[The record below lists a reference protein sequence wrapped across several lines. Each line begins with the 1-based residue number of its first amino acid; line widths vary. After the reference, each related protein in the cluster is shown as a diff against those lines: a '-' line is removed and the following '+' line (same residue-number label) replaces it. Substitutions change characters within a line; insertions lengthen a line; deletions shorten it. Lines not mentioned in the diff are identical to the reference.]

1 MTDIIANATDVVAT
15 TAAAVVKAP
24 SKRSQALVIF
34 NEKIAER
41 DQGLFATNKD
51 FRTTTIQKICADL
64 GVSVA
69 SSSTMFNSFKKMV
82 EAAGT
87 LTAPLGRDPKKE
99 KPVSTGKKGR
109 PSGSKNAVKNET
121 TDTEAVATET
131 TEAVAEAAP
140 AV

>member
-1 MTDIIANATDVVAT
+1 MTDITANATEVVAT

-64 GVSVA
+64 SVSVA
-69 SSSTMFNSFKKMV
+69 SASTMYNSFKKEV

-87 LTAPLGRDPKKE
+87 ATLGRDPKKE

-109 PSGSKNAVKNET
+109 PAGSKNAEKTES
-121 TDTEAVATET
+121 TEATVVTTET
-131 TEAVAEAAP
+131 GAEAAP

>member
-1 MTDIIANATDVVAT
+1 MTDITANATEVVAT

-34 NEKIAER
+34 NEKIGER
-41 DQGLFATNKD
+41 GQGLFATNKD

-64 GVSVA
+64 SVSVA
-69 SSSTMFNSFKKMV
+69 SASTMYNSFKKEV

-87 LTAPLGRDPKKE
+87 ATLGRDPKKE

-109 PSGSKNAVKNET
+109 PSGSKNAAKDET
-121 TDTEAVATET
+121 TSTEAVATET
-131 TEAVAEAAP
+131 TEAVAPEAAP